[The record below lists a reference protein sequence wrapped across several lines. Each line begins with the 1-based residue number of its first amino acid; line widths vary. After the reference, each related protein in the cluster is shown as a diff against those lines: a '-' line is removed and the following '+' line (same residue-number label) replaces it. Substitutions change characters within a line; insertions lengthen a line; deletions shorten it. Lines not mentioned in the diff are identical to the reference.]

1 MTTNKANIIWYENE
15 ELAIFFNTMPRVA
28 VRYVVPSMTT
38 LEKQSVKKFPFICK
52 SSLNVAIFDRKK
64 EKCYKFTIHK
74 DYCWNGSD
82 IPRIFWRLVGA
93 KSEPQYLIASCI
105 HDFICQQHDVINNDR
120 RLSSMIF
127 RACLLEAGVNKFKAN
142 VMAESVDLFQ
152 RIVGKWE
159 K

>member
-1 MTTNKANIIWYENE
+1 MENNIKWYEDE

-52 SSLNVAIFDRKK
+52 SSLNVAIFDHKK

-82 IPRIFWRLVGA
+82 IPRFFWRLVGA
-93 KSEPQYLIASCI
+93 KSEPQYLIASCL
-105 HDFICQQHDVINNDR
+105 HDWVLEHKQVIDYNR
-120 RLSSMIF
+120 RLSTEIF
-127 RACLLEAGVNKFKAN
+127 KACLLEAGVGKIKASI
-142 VMAESVDLFQ
+142 MAEAVDLFQ
-152 RIVGKWE
+152 RFQNWGK